1 METGKIVTKTKH
13 QEEDRHIDLALRPT
27 SWHEYVGQNK
37 IKKNLR
43 VILDAAK
50 KRGEPCDH
58 VLLYGQAGLGK
69 TTLAHLVAKE
79 MSAALKVTSGPT
91 LEKMGDLAAILSN
104 LEKGDLLFIDEAHR
118 LNRMIEEVLYPAMES
133 RKLHIVIGKGPS
145 TRTFSVDLPPFTLV
159 AATTRADLLSAPF
172 RSRFGG
178 VFQLDYYDE
187 KSIQDIL
194 NRSAKILNFP
204 VESEAIKII
213 SKASRATPRI
223 ANRLLRRSR
232 DYCHVHDI
240 KKLNAE
246 AAKKTLEILDI
257 DEIGLEP
264 QDRRLI
270 TTMIEKFNGGP
281 VGVSTLAAAL
291 NEDRRIIEDLYEPYL
306 MKIGFLN
313 RTTMGRVATPAAHTY
328 FKINSDSRLL

>member
-1 METGKIVTKTKH
+1 MPIIK
-13 QEEDRHIDLALRPT
+13 DLNQNDESFDSVLRPAT
-27 SWHEYVGQNK
+27 WEEYIGQDKVKKHLK
-37 IKKNLR
+37 I
-43 VILDAAK
+43 ILDAAK
-50 KRGEPCDH
+50 KRKESSDH
-58 VLLYGQAGLGK
+58 LLFCGQAGLGK
-69 TTLAHLVAKE
+69 TTLAHLVALE
-79 MSAALKVTSGPT
+79 MSATLKITSGPA
-91 LEKMGDLAAILSN
+91 LEKMGDLASILSN

-133 RKLHIVIGKGPS
+133 RKLHIVIGKGPA
-145 TRTFSVDLPPFTLV
+145 TRTFSIDLPPFTLV
-159 AATTRADLLSAPF
+159 AATTRADLLSGPF

-178 VFQLDYYDE
+178 VFQLDYYDDNAIGE
-187 KSIQDIL
+187 IL
-194 NRSAKILNFP
+194 TRSARILKFPIDVEAVKIL
-204 VESEAIKII
+204 

-232 DYCHVHDI
+232 DYCHVEEI
-240 KKLNAE
+240 PKLTAS

-257 DEIGLEP
+257 DEMGLEP

-291 NEDRRIIEDLYEPYL
+291 NEDRRIIEDLYEPFL

-313 RTTMGRVATPAAHTY
+313 RTSMGRMATPAAHEY
-328 FKINSDSRLL
+328 FKIGGSSKLL